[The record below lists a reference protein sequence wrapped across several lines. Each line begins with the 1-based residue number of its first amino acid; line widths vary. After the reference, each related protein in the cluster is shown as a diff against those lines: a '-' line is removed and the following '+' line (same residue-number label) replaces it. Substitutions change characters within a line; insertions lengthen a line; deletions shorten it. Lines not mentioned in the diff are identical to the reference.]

1 MQKREVIP
9 LPLLQI
15 AIKVGNKRYIK
26 DFSLAHLNRLTF
38 CYTGAFGINPIT
50 KLCRPSALV
59 PIADFPINNMQSHI
73 ATRYVSRQIT
83 NRICS

>member
-26 DFSLAHLNRLTF
+26 VFSLANLNRLTF
-38 CYTGAFGINPIT
+38 CNTGVFGINLIT
-50 KLCRPSALV
+50 KLCRPSTLV
-59 PIADFPINNMQSHI
+59 PDADFPIINMQSHI
-73 ATRYVSRQIT
+73 AIKYVSRQIT